1 MQQHYIV
8 YLFSES
14 MERQGIHMDFFE
26 KLGDTISAKGK
37 EVADKARDTAD
48 ILSLKSQIST
58 CEEVIKKN
66 YMEIGKLFYEQ
77 YGEDPDA
84 PFEKQRKAIK
94 NARVGARELQAKVD
108 RLKGL

>member
-1 MQQHYIV
+1 
-8 YLFSES
+8 
-14 MERQGIHMDFFE
+14 MDFFE
-26 KLGDTISAKGK
+26 KLGDTVSAKGK
-37 EVADKARDTAD
+37 EVAGKARDTAD
-48 ILSLKSQIST
+48 ILSLKGQIST

-84 PFEKQRKAIK
+84 PFEKQRTAIK
-94 NARVGARELQAKVD
+94 NARVGVRELQAKID